1 MAVNTLAKIR
11 TDING
16 AASQDYL
23 RKVLGAKAPQFTT
36 SLLSIVG
43 GSPQLQECTTS
54 SLMNTA
60 MKAASLDLPLDQNLG
75 FAYAIAYDNSKK
87 RKNEKG
93 EWVTDDKVM
102 EAQFQIGYKGFIQLA
117 IRSGQFKT
125 INVRDVKEGE
135 ITGEDFMSGTL
146 RFKSLPAAER
156 INAATI
162 GYVAYFELNN
172 GFYKMLY
179 MTNEELLAHAAAFSA
194 SYKNDLEGRKR
205 YGTRHKD
212 KSLWATNIDAMAKK
226 TVLKLLLSK
235 YAPMSIQMQEAIKS
249 DQAVINSDGSQRYV
263 DNEQRSIEDA
273 NAEEV
278 AADANTEELPDDDE
292 ASDAEP
298 QRETDNAKP
307 QSAQPTTQPAA
318 QAEMPDVFNV

>member
-43 GSPQLQECTTS
+43 GNPQLQECTTS

-135 ITGEDFMSGTL
+135 VTGEDFMSGTL

-194 SYKNDLEGRKR
+194 SYKNDIEGRKK

-235 YAPMSIQMQEAIKS
+235 YAPMSIQMQDAIKS
-249 DQAVINSDGSQRYV
+249 DQAVINADGSQRYV
-263 DNEQRSIEDA
+263 DNSEQRSIEDA

-278 AADANTEELPDDDE
+278 AANANTEELPDEETAPEKPKAEKPAE
-292 ASDAEP
+292 A
-298 QRETDNAKP
+298 Q
-307 QSAQPTTQPAA
+307 
-318 QAEMPDVFNV
+318 MPDVFAGM